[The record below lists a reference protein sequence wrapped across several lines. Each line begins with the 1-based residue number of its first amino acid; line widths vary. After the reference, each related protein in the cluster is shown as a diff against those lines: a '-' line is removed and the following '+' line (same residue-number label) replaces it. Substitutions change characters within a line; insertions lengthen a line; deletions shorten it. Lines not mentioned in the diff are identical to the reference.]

1 MNDNPSLAAQPR
13 ANAAAHRRT
22 NPHSLM
28 CRLGIAAALA
38 ATASLAAPGPAP
50 AQSQPTPQAQPE
62 PPKAPPKRRG
72 ISHPPDAAAP
82 SAAPSPVGK
91 SYRGGDDD
99 SIPGGLPGA
108 RPKTPPPGGGPANPG
123 G

>member
-13 ANAAAHRRT
+13 TDAAAHRRT
-22 NPHSLM
+22 KPHSLI
-28 CRLGIAAALA
+28 CRLGLAAALA
-38 ATASLAAPGPAP
+38 ATASLAATGPAP